1 MMCPQVTRQAK
12 HGIRRRLEIRQ
23 TPVQQL
29 QTLRTTASM
38 KCLAVAVAVGDSGDT
53 AKENSAA
60 EEVGEAISAVV
71 ETASSAVGEEDAVAI
86 AEMGSTEVV
95 VAAYV
100 VARVVELVAERQRS
114 KPHAST
120 LRRISRK

>member
-1 MMCPQVTRQAK
+1 
-12 HGIRRRLEIRQ
+12 
-23 TPVQQL
+23 
-29 QTLRTTASM
+29 
-38 KCLAVAVAVGDSGDT
+38 
-53 AKENSAA
+53 
-60 EEVGEAISAVV
+60 
-71 ETASSAVGEEDAVAI
+71 VGEEDAVAI